1 MAGSSAVL
9 KMFAVK
15 WSRWSPVGEFV
26 CCSSARKIRPWKKSI
41 SNTFARHKMTVV
53 FWKELADHFSS
64 RRFMI
69 LLIII
74 ILSGLWATYATG
86 QAIRQ
91 NTDTIPPQY
100 AFLLLLTSSGETL
113 FSLATFLG
121 FFGPLVGIML
131 GFDAISGEYAR
142 GTLSRVL
149 SQPIYRDSFINGKFL
164 AGLATVATLWASVL
178 LLVIGLGIVLVGFPP
193 NAEELWR
200 MLIFTII
207 GIVYVGSL
215 LPLALLFSLLFQ
227 RTVTPALASLALWL
241 FLAIFTP
248 LIAQVAAGMIV
259 PDPNTPEEVA
269 RQTDIAAMIGR
280 VSPTTLYEE
289 SVQIIL
295 NPTARVLG
303 AALQEQTQ
311 GILLTPL
318 ALSQSLLLILPQFTT
333 LIALVGV
340 CFGIC
345 YIKFMRTE
353 IRA

>member
-1 MAGSSAVL
+1 MS
-9 KMFAVK
+9 
-15 WSRWSPVGEFV
+15 
-26 CCSSARKIRPWKKSI
+26 
-41 SNTFARHKMTVV
+41 VV

-69 LLIII
+69 LLAIIV
-74 ILSGLWATYATG
+74 LTGVWAVYASG
-86 QAIRQ
+86 QSIRQ
-91 NTDTIPPQY
+91 DAESAPAEY
-100 AFLLLLTSSGETL
+100 VFLLLLTSQSGGL
-113 FSLATFLG
+113 LSLASFLALL
-121 FFGPLVGIML
+121 GPLVGIML
-131 GFDAISGEYAR
+131 GFDSISGEYAR

-149 SQPIYRDSFINGKFL
+149 SQPIYRDSLINGKFL
-164 AGLATVATLWASVL
+164 AGLATVATLWASIL
-178 LLVIGLGIVLVGFPP
+178 LLVIGMGVVLVGFPP

-200 MLIFTII
+200 MLIFTVI
-207 GIVYVGSL
+207 GIIYVGFW
-215 LPLALLFSLLFQ
+215 LALAMLFSLLLQ
-227 RTVTPALASLALWL
+227 RTVTAALAALALWL
-241 FLAIFTP
+241 FLAIFAP
-248 LIAQVAAGMIV
+248 LIAQIVAGMVV
-259 PDPNTPEEVA
+259 PDPNTPEEAA

>member
-1 MAGSSAVL
+1 MS
-9 KMFAVK
+9 
-15 WSRWSPVGEFV
+15 
-26 CCSSARKIRPWKKSI
+26 
-41 SNTFARHKMTVV
+41 VV

-69 LLIII
+69 LLVIIV
-74 ILSGLWATYATG
+74 LSGVWAIYASG
-86 QAIRQ
+86 QSIRQ
-91 NTDTIPPQY
+91 DAESAPAEY
-100 AFLLLLTSSGETL
+100 VFLLLLTSQSGGL
-113 FSLATFLG
+113 LSLASFLALL
-121 FFGPLVGIML
+121 GPLVGIML

-164 AGLATVATLWASVL
+164 AGLATVATLWASIL
-178 LLVIGLGIVLVGFPP
+178 LLVIGLGIVIVGFPP

-200 MLIFTII
+200 MLIVTVI
-207 GIVYVGSL
+207 GIIYVGFW
-215 LPLALLFSLLFQ
+215 LALAVLFSLLLQ
-227 RTVTPALASLALWL
+227 RTVTAALGSLAVWL
-241 FLAIFTP
+241 FLAIFAP
-248 LIAQVAAGMIV
+248 LIAQVVAGMIV
-259 PDPNTPEEVA
+259 PDPTTPEELA

-280 VSPTTLYEE
+280 ISPTTLYEE
-289 SVQIIL
+289 SVHVIL

-303 AALQEQTQ
+303 AALEEQTQ

-318 ALSQSLLLILPQFTT
+318 ALGQSLLLILPQFTT

-340 CFGIC
+340 CFAIC